1 MKLTF
6 DDCVKLILIYFAI
19 KTGLPIFGVMVS
31 KILDVLIMGKD
42 SEFHKYKREKEI
54 IAALNS
60 DIANLEKQI
69 EEQKAKNEIKAK
81 KIGFVSNNLENS

>member
-6 DDCVKLILIYFAI
+6 DDCVKLIWIYFAI
-19 KTGLPIFGVMVS
+19 KNALPILGIVVS
-31 KILDVLIMGKD
+31 KILDVLIMGED
-42 SEFHKYKREKEI
+42 SEFHKYKRDKET

-69 EEQKAKNEIKAK
+69 EEQKAQNEIKAK
-81 KIGFVSNNLENS
+81 RIGFVSNNLEDS